1 MIKCISS
8 ASDLARDSWFLLGP
22 HLPAMITREIWG
34 AANTLCGYFDILIDT
49 LLATWVRQCPLGKRI
64 EIFPWRKFLR
74 RLWRNE
80 VR

>member
-1 MIKCISS
+1 MIKRISS
-8 ASDLARDSWFLLGP
+8 ASDLARDLCFLRGP

-34 AANTLCGYFDILIDT
+34 AANTVCGYFDILFDT
-49 LLATWVRQCPLGKRI
+49 LLATRVWQGPLGKRI
-64 EIFPWRKFLR
+64 EILPWREFLR